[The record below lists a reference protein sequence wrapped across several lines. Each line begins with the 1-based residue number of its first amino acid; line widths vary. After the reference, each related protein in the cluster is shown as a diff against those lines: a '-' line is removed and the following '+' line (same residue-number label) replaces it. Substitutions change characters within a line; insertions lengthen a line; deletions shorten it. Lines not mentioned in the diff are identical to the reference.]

1 MAPVPQYQ
9 ITTRAVMVAL
19 TLSPQQHVTVD
30 RGTHDFVCSGKSITQ
45 NLFYRQL
52 SNPNGTGMLYVRDAQ
67 PDNSCSPVPRQGSSL
82 LPIVISSGARYLTLY
97 GIPYI
102 I

>member
-52 SNPNGTGMLYVRDAQ
+52 SNQTARECYTSATRNQIIVVALYLGKVVRF
-67 PDNSCSPVPRQGSSL
+67 
-82 LPIVISSGARYLTLY
+82 YLW
-97 GIPYI
+97 
-102 I
+102 